1 VADGGRSEQRFR
13 SAPLWLSRIRDCLL
27 VIPGEPA
34 YGVFK
39 QLRGVFLKRGQIM
52 EGVDPIEG
60 TGVNETHKQVTN
72 VSPVLSLIEQRIFA
86 IIQSFG

>member
-1 VADGGRSEQRFR
+1 MWSGG
-13 SAPLWLSRIRDCLL
+13 IHYCLL

-34 YGVFK
+34 FGVFK

-60 TGVNETHKQVTN
+60 TGVNETHKKVTN